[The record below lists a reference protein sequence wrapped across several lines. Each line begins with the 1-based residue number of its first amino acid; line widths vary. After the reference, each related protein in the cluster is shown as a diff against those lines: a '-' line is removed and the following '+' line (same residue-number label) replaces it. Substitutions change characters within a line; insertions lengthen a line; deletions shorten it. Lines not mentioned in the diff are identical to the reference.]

1 MPALFSG
8 EIGDLLLL
16 AAPSAAG
23 KSTFLHN
30 PGRYLPHESLPA
42 ELRGLHELAGSHR
55 PIMTLAESVES
66 SFPRLC
72 VHVDLSQP
80 LRRLAPRPGSREE
93 LLDRITPELFSGW
106 PELEA
111 CLRCARQI
119 HVVTLFVRRE
129 EHLRRWLQ
137 RGGQISQQ
145 FSPQDL
151 PASILC
157 DATRQSEL
165 HRRYYHAWHDYARS
179 LPARSYFILDAE
191 SDCYRWLPSSQFEAE
206 LRSGDGEHQPR
217 VP

>member
-23 KSTFLHN
+23 KSTFLRN
-30 PGRYLPHESLPA
+30 PDRYLPRESLPA
-42 ELRGLHELAGSHR
+42 ALRGLHELAGSHR
-55 PIMTLAESVES
+55 GVMTLAESAES
-66 SFPRLC
+66 SFTRLC

-80 LRRLAPRPGSREE
+80 LHRVNPRPASREE
-93 LLDRITPELFSGW
+93 LLERVTPALFSNW
-106 PELEA
+106 PELDA

-137 RGGQISQQ
+137 RGGQISQL

-151 PASILC
+151 AASILC
-157 DATRQSEL
+157 DATRQAEL
-165 HRRYYHAWHDYARS
+165 HRRYYYAWHDHARS
-179 LPARSYFILDAE
+179 LPARSYSILDAE
-191 SDCYRWLPSSQFEAE
+191 TDCYRWLPTSQFEAE
-206 LRSGDGEHQPR
+206 LRSGDGEHQSR
-217 VP
+217 VA